1 MLKEKQNLL
10 KEKLNNIFDKIGHLD
25 EVKQEIGKEFISRN
39 LSPYRAMNVWMRNE
53 PLETISD
60 SDNDIKFLFL
70 FSLALENALA
80 KFNIEH
86 IYLNTKEYFTNVEYN
101 QWKNYK
107 EEEIKDNV
115 YPIVFENVQQLSER
129 IWQTTITA
137 QQLAELD
144 ADNLLLYN
152 FKTQRAPKI
161 TVSGI
166 KIDFDKNKTFEI
178 RDRILNGEQFPDH
191 IKLNILNNFQEKI
204 HYDPKKQVLTIG
216 EGSIINIFDGYH
228 RKVANSLVIEENP
241 EIDFTWGLIIT
252 NLSETA
258 AKDYMIQIDKQKHI
272 KREQIKTWDLNKKE
286 NLVVKVISD
295 DKISKLAKVMKDQE
309 LEIKHE
315 RGLVT
320 KNIIAE
326 AIAENYHL
334 DETTDIR
341 AIGNWIVE
349 FTDYLFS
356 LYPKEFITNP
366 YVITKQSVINYKN
379 MFYAYIALS
388 AKLKDNPNWK
398 EIVSDK
404 MQSIDFDKENQLWK
418 DIGLVTNRANK
429 VLRNKLYELITEGSG

>member
-272 KREQIKTWDLNKKE
+272 KREQIKAWDLNKKE

>member
-272 KREQIKTWDLNKKE
+272 KREQIKAWDLNKKE

-418 DIGLVTNRANK
+418 DIGLVTNRVNK